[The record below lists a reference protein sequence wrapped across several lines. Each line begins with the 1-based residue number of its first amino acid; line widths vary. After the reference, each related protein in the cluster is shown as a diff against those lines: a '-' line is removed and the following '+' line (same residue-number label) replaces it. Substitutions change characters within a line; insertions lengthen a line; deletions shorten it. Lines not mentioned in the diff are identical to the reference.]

1 MNKMFNNLFYHK
13 KTGVFFTVFFLIFLP
28 IYSSIQTG
36 SSEFGFSLIT
46 FVAFYAIPINIIV
59 FFQKPYIKK
68 KLREQEYKE
77 KLKFYENNL
86 GHKLLDEFNECK
98 TDEDYKL
105 WQERNSKY
113 FEIVRDFVIREFEK
127 NEDKYLLKIKKIDN
141 KIEKLQKIIED
152 EKSIV
157 KDIMKRFPFVKTL
170 KNLQNRT
177 R

>member
-1 MNKMFNNLFYHK
+1 MAKRK
-13 KTGVFFTVFFLIFLP
+13 KP
-28 IYSSIQTG
+28 
-36 SSEFGFSLIT
+36 
-46 FVAFYAIPINIIV
+46 N
-59 FFQKPYIKK
+59 IKK

-86 GHKLLDEFNECK
+86 GHKLMDEFNECK

>member
-1 MNKMFNNLFYHK
+1 MFNNLFYHK

-36 SSEFGFSLIT
+36 SSEFGFCLII